1 MRIKCTQM
9 LLSQAFLPIRAILKT
24 GLKYSI
30 QLQLAHFCEIIL
42 REKNL
47 PFQAGNIGVVMIF
60 RRAGVQESDSAS

>member
-1 MRIKCTQM
+1 M
-9 LLSQAFLPIRAILKT
+9 
-24 GLKYSI
+24 
-30 QLQLAHFCEIIL
+30 AHFCEIIL